1 MTDGFNLAYALERI
15 NRIESYVVGGREA
28 FFGSIL
34 VQDAVLRNLHIVCES
49 ALRLSDSIKYACPNT
64 NWQQVRGFRIILVH
78 RFPHVDLNEVWDIIT
93 NHLPVLKSEILALLS
108 DMEHT
113 P

>member
-28 FFGSIL
+28 FLGSIL

-49 ALRLSDSIKYACPNT
+49 ALRLSNATKSACPKT
-64 NWQQVRGFRIILVH
+64 NWQQVRGFRITLVH
-78 RFPHVDLNEVWDIIT
+78 RFAHMDLNEVWDIIT
-93 NHLPVLKSEILALLS
+93 NHLPVLKGEILALMA
-108 DMEHT
+108 DDRNA